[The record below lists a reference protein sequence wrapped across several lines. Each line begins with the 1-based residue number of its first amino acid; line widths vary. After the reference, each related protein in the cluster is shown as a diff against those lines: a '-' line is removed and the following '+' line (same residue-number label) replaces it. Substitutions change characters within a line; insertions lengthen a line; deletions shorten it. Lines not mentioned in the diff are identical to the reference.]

1 MAEGKCSTL
10 MEKMRWCQPTIKRE
24 INSHQ
29 FVILFYLDEAHLNTD
44 SLYLVVLIVKTKC
57 STVQHFYLPNS
68 TDRVEKLNS
77 ISLTKHKVSVL
88 NCWKEEGL

>member
-29 FVILFYLDEAHLNTD
+29 FVTVRKLCKCFPLFFLHEAYLNTD
-44 SLYLVVLIVKTKC
+44 TFGSFD
-57 STVQHFYLPNS
+57 S
-68 TDRVEKLNS
+68 
-77 ISLTKHKVSVL
+77 
-88 NCWKEEGL
+88 